1 MARRVVQLLIGLLL
15 YGAGCA
21 LTVRAGLGV
30 DPWTVFAEGVSIHTG
45 IGIGWVTNIVGFLV
59 LLLWIPLHQRPGV
72 GTIANILLVGTSMQI
87 VLWLLPPISGILPQI
102 GVLLGGI
109 VLVAVASGLYIGA
122 RFGPGPRDGLMT
134 GLHARLGWP
143 IWACRAVVE
152 VTVLAIGWLLGGTVG
167 IGTVLFAL
175 LIGPLV
181 HIALPLLDTA
191 PRARSVLAERR
202 PIAAGGHPGVQGALR
217 DLHRGEAPR

>member
-1 MARRVVQLLIGLLL
+1 MARRVLQLLIGLVL

-21 LTVRAGLGV
+21 LTVEAGLGV
-30 DPWTVFAEGVSIHTG
+30 DPWTVFAQGISLHTG

-72 GTIANILLVGTSMQI
+72 GTFANILLVGTSMQA
-87 VLWLLPPISGILPQI
+87 VLWLMPPVTGLGLQVAVLMSGIL
-102 GVLLGGI
+102 
-109 VLVAVASGLYIGA
+109 LVALASGLYIGA

-143 IWACRAVVE
+143 IWLCRASVE
-152 VTVLAIGWLLGGTVG
+152 LTVLAIGWALGGTVG
-167 IGTVLFAL
+167 VGTVLFAV

-181 HIALPLLDTA
+181 HVALPLLDTRKTTTVGNPDVSA
-191 PRARSVLAERR
+191 PAA
-202 PIAAGGHPGVQGALR
+202 AAGVAR
-217 DLHRGEAPR
+217 